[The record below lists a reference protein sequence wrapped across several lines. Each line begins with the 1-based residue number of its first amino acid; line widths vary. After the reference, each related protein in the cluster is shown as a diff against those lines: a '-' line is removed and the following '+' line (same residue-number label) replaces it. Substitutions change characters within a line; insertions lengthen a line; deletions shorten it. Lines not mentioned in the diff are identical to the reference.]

1 MSKTHHNFVMKKK
14 ERKKRNWILHRFCWA
29 DICFHFAIHCFLFW
43 VSVLLFQIIFAPANE
58 LKSVLMWWR
67 ETNKYRTNGPPA
79 VHIWMTIFHFRLLVF
94 TVHMWTTNIINM
106 RPKWL
111 VLHLAHPIH
120 PLPLSISQ
128 YSCYVCRFGRLFAF
142 CFFFFL
148 QSATQSR
155 WNTNLLIC
163 WI

>member
-1 MSKTHHNFVMKKK
+1 MKKK
-14 ERKKRNWILHRFCWA
+14 REKKETEFCI
-29 DICFHFAIHCFLFW
+29 DFAEQIYAFISRSIVFIFFGI
-43 VSVLLFQIIFAPANE
+43 SVLLFQIMFASANE
-58 LKSVLMWWR
+58 LKSVLIWWR

-94 TVHMWTTNIINM
+94 TVHMWTTNINNM

-142 CFFFFL
+142 CFCFL

-155 WNTNLLIC
+155 WNKNLLIC